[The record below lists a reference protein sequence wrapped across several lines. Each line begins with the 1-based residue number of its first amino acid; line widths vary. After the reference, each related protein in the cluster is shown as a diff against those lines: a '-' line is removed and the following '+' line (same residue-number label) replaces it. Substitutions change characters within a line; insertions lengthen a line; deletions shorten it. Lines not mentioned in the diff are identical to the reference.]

1 MNIPFI
7 KYSKIHYIFSGILA
21 LGAVICILI
30 FGLNFGIDF
39 TGGSILE
46 IKFEER
52 PESAIIQERLAEF
65 ELGEIIV
72 QPTEEQ
78 GIILRLKDINED
90 THQQVL
96 FALGEISKVEEVRF
110 ESVGPT
116 IGKELRQKTIFLI
129 ILSIVAIL
137 IYIGVVF
144 RKVSQPLP
152 SWQYGLVSILALFFD
167 VLITVGIFA
176 WLGESHNVQF
186 TIPIVAA
193 LLTILGYAINDKVIV
208 FDRIREN
215 LLRIKGEDFDNL
227 VNESL
232 NQILTRS
239 ISTGT
244 CTLLV
249 LMSIFFF
256 GGETLRYF
264 SLALIVGIVVGTYS
278 SLFLASPAL
287 VSWLKWKRR
296 V

>member
-227 VNESL
+227 VNQSL